1 MKEIKNEYA
10 VDNMIQSLRNAKT
23 YASYLDTSRN
33 EVEEEIDKMQEQ
45 LRVFLINH
53 AIIPGLVRQL
63 QEFAEK
69 LQNALHSIGDG
80 YTSFEDV
87 CAKIDIKIVDQAQDY
102 YYFDTA
108 DGLFRGVIW
117 FDERN
122 DCFDILPNEY
132 KIWDEESETW
142 RWMYDAKEDKV
153 VERF

>member
-23 YASYLDTSRN
+23 YASYLDTSRD

-69 LQNALHSIGDG
+69 LQNALNSIGNE
-80 YTSFEDV
+80 YATFEEA
-87 CAKIDIKIVDQAQDY
+87 CSKMQIEIWHEEEGY
-102 YYFDTA
+102 YYFDTV
-108 DGLFRGVIW
+108 DGLFSGVIW
-117 FDERN
+117 YNMSDDHYEIQQ
-122 DCFDILPNEY
+122 DEY
-132 KIWDEESETW
+132 KIYDKETETW
-142 RWMYDAKEDKV
+142 RWMYYASRDAV
-153 VERF
+153 VEV